1 MVYGFIAS
9 ATRCM
14 FQAVYLGL
22 EDLDLILEMLEEA
35 LFQSSFWWTCGARCH
50 YLS

>member
-22 EDLDLILEMLEEA
+22 EDSDVLA
-35 LFQSSFWWTCGARCH
+35 VAAGRC
-50 YLS
+50 